1 MTGAQLWPNATE
13 MTGNNRQAW
22 LARGGGAE
30 GQTEKGR
37 EKETAN
43 EDAPSG
49 CRRIYHGC
57 RQATAASAAAAA
69 EGRDLDRICRR
80 SGYLRGADF

>member
-1 MTGAQLWPNATE
+1 MQLKWQATTGKPGWQET
-13 MTGNNRQAW
+13 
-22 LARGGGAE
+22 GGGAE
-30 GQTEKGR
+30 GQTETGR
-37 EKETAN
+37 ENEAAN

-57 RQATAASAAAAA
+57 RQAPAASAAAAAAA